1 VLSLQYAHDTLL
13 FLDHDPSRIR
23 SLKIVFM
30 LFEKV
35 SGMRINFSKSEFL
48 TLNLGTVQI
57 HEISHILD
65 CPIGQFPFKYLGVPI
80 HFENLKRDDLQPMID
95 ILLKRVA
102 GWRGSLLSHSSRL
115 ELIETYLA
123 SIHVYLLSFI
133 KFSKWTIKLIESQM
147 ANCLWNNTSECH
159 RYHLAVW
166 QHVNMKKEFGG
177 LGVPNLREL
186 NLCLLGSWIKRYSID
201 YGKFWK
207 MLIDAKYN
215 TCSPNIF
222 TCKEVGSSI
231 FWKGVIWAAGV
242 AKMGYR

>member
-57 HEISHILD
+57 HEVSHILD

-95 ILLKRVA
+95 KLLKRVA
-102 GWRGSLLSHSSRL
+102 GWRGRLLSHSSRL

-133 KFSKWTIKLIESQM
+133 KFSKWTIKLIES
-147 ANCLWNNTSECH
+147 
-159 RYHLAVW
+159 
-166 QHVNMKKEFGG
+166 
-177 LGVPNLREL
+177 
-186 NLCLLGSWIKRYSID
+186 
-201 YGKFWK
+201 
-207 MLIDAKYN
+207 
-215 TCSPNIF
+215 
-222 TCKEVGSSI
+222 
-231 FWKGVIWAAGV
+231 
-242 AKMGYR
+242 